1 MSKIPL
7 LGLNGPV
14 NDLHFGV
21 DVAVVA
27 VYSLL
32 IYWLA
37 IRLRLPDER
46 TRAYV
51 AAALVEAESEDDL
64 VEVGA

>member
-1 MSKIPL
+1 VLS
-7 LGLNGPV
+7 
-14 NDLHFGV
+14 
-21 DVAVVA
+21 

-51 AAALVEAESEDDL
+51 EAALVEAETEDEL